1 MGLKYDFLKD
11 MCAEYGVKNIRVFMP
26 MQQAMSLAGFGL
38 PIGMTSSDD
47 PFVPNVECEI
57 DESRYKIEDGYKATF
72 KPVVQE
78 LDENHRY
85 FANETFYQMDFSNI
99 VQRRP
104 GEYRFY
110 VLVDE
115 DNKYQQIPVSL

>member
-47 PFVPNVECEI
+47 PNF
-57 DESRYKIEDGYKATF
+57 
-72 KPVVQE
+72 
-78 LDENHRY
+78 L
-85 FANETFYQMDFSNI
+85 
-99 VQRRP
+99 
-104 GEYRFY
+104 
-110 VLVDE
+110 
-115 DNKYQQIPVSL
+115 